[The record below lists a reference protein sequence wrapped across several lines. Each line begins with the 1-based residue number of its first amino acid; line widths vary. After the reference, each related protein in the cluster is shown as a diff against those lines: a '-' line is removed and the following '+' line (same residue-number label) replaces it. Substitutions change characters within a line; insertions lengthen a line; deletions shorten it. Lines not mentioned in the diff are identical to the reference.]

1 MGAGAEVVALEL
13 AGWLCLVSRR
23 RFVEILG
30 VGSVSKE
37 EEEGKKKWPWGV
49 LNSLDR
55 KEKRCGSGT
64 FLLGSVCVGEAN
76 PHPLI

>member
-1 MGAGAEVVALEL
+1 MGSGAEAVALEL

-37 EEEGKKKWPWGV
+37 EEEGKKKWPWRV
-49 LNSLDR
+49 LNSRDR
-55 KEKRCGSGT
+55 REKPCGSGT
-64 FLLGSVCVGEAN
+64 FLLGREGGTN
-76 PHPLI
+76 PRPLI